1 MSPRI
6 AAKGSGAPRTK
17 ADVARATSSKRTST
31 PPPFAVTQGA
41 LAQEAFT
48 SGQKGAALPL
58 FVVARADYATWLD
71 SAPPAIAG
79 WLAGTDFSPR
89 VGAVSML
96 PGDAGPVAAVVVV
109 GSRKSA
115 WDYAGLPRA
124 LPMGTYEVEPDLE
137 PDEADALCLGWALG
151 AYRYERYKAKKSD
164 ARRLVWPRGARK
176 KEVIALAEGIYLA
189 RDLVNAPASDL
200 GPAELAHEAA
210 RLAEH
215 HGAKIRVT
223 TGDDL
228 LTKNYPMIHA
238 VGRASASTRAPRL
251 IEISAGSPS
260 DPKVALV
267 GKGVCFDTGGLDIK
281 PAQYMK
287 LMKKDMGG
295 AALVLGV
302 LHAVLTLRLPIR
314 VELLV
319 PAVENSVSGDAM
331 RPLDV
336 VTTRK
341 GITVEIGDTDAE
353 GRLVLSDALAR
364 ASEHKPELVIDAATL
379 TGAARVALGTSLPAV
394 FASSTETWQALERA
408 GEEVDDPVWRLPLF
422 APYKKKLES
431 QVADLSNI
439 GDSYAGAITAALFLR
454 EFVGSGL
461 DWLHM
466 DTMAYNL
473 EARPGRPSGGEAMG
487 LLALVRFLERRFT
500 KS

>member
-1 MSPRI
+1 MP
-6 AAKGSGAPRTK
+6 
-17 ADVARATSSKRTST
+17 KRRSST
-31 PPPFAVTQGA
+31 PPPFSVTDGGVAQDVFVASQRGAV
-41 LAQEAFT
+41 
-48 SGQKGAALPL
+48 LPL
-58 FVVARADYATWLD
+58 FVVERADYATWLD

-89 VGAVSML
+89 VGAVSLL

-109 GSRKSA
+109 GSRKSV

-124 LPMGTYEVEPDLE
+124 LPKGTYEVEPDLE
-137 PDEADALCLGWALG
+137 PEEADALCLGWALG
-151 AYRYERYKAKKSD
+151 AYKYERYKTKKGD

-176 KEVIALAEGIYLA
+176 NEVIALAEGIYLA

-200 GPAELAHEAA
+200 GPEELAREAT
-210 RLAEH
+210 RLAKH

-223 TGDDL
+223 TGDEL

-238 VGRASASTRAPRL
+238 VGRASSRTPRL
-251 IEISAGSPS
+251 IEISAGAANA
-260 DPKVALV
+260 PKVALV

-314 VELLV
+314 VELLI
-319 PAVENSVSGDAM
+319 PAVENSVSGNAM

-341 GITVEIGDTDAE
+341 GITVEVGDTDAE

-364 ASEHKPELVIDAATL
+364 ASEREPVLVIDAATL

-394 FASSTETWQALERA
+394 FATSTDTWQALEKA
-408 GEEVDDPVWRLPLF
+408 GEETDDPLWRLPLF
-422 APYKKKLES
+422 SPYKKKLES

-454 EFVGSGL
+454 EFVGPGL
-461 DWLHM
+461 DWLHV

-473 EARPGRPSGGEAMG
+473 ESRPGRPVGGEAMG

-500 KS
+500 KT